1 MCGILGLINPQRWDG
16 KRFERALALLAHRG
30 PENSDIQDL
39 GRVVFGHQ
47 RLSIQDLSSAANQ
60 PMSDPSQKVWIVFN
74 GEIYNF
80 KELRSEL
87 EHVGCQFRSSSDTEV
102 ILQGYISWG
111 WPQLLER
118 LQGDFAFAIYDQT
131 LERVVLARDH
141 IGKKPLYY
149 SESGS
154 EFIFASEVKAIISYI
169 GARPLD
175 RYTSLNP
182 ILMTGLAP
190 PGTTMFEGI
199 QEVEPGCF
207 LEYDLGSAKLRR
219 HRYFHVSDM
228 VSKDA
233 YDELA
238 STSSKKLIATYCGA
252 MEESVASHL
261 VSDAKLGVMFSAGLD
276 SSLITAIALQVGEP
290 DIALFH
296 FISDLLDTNAHATS
310 FERDLGGS
318 LKTLRFN
325 EQEIIFDLPRMIY
338 NYETINKEEGTVL
351 SKVCRTARQDGY
363 KVLLTGDGVDEL
375 FGGYHAHKSFF
386 TRTKIN
392 NSRLPRLLL
401 RFMRRVFPGVD
412 RVGDLPKGTDYF
424 MSPSGLNFLEG
435 PMNLLFHRGS
445 RLANWNKCL
454 EAYDFLDDPTER
466 ETAAY
471 LLDEISYRIQ
481 RFMIRADRIG
491 MMESVELRIPFL
503 YLPIIKMAVNTP
515 IKWRAGA
522 TSIIRRP
529 DPLSPFNEKKLVKEM
544 AKRYSVPKNIIYQKK
559 IGTQIDSRIQMK
571 KLAEKFP
578 LNNVAEFFE
587 IPEKQIHDTLLHS
600 FDPDV
605 ARLQWSILSTEIL
618 IREFVHQESHESI
631 SDEFRAILAGP

>member
-16 KRFERALALLAHRG
+16 KRFERALALLVHRG

-87 EHVGCQFRSSSDTEV
+87 ERLGCQFRSSSDTEV

-118 LQGDFAFAIYDQT
+118 LQGDFAFAIYDQE

-154 EFIFASEVKAIISYI
+154 EFIFASEIKAIISYI
-169 GARPLD
+169 GPRPLD

-199 QEVEPGCF
+199 QEVKPGCS
-207 LEYDLGSAKLRR
+207 LEYNLRSATLQE
-219 HRYFHVSDM
+219 HRYFHVSDL
-228 VSKDA
+228 VSKDF
-233 YDELA
+233 YDELTH
-238 STSSKKLIATYCGA
+238 TSSNNLIAKYCGA

-261 VSDAKLGVMFSAGLD
+261 ISDAKLGVMFSAGLD
-276 SSLITAIALQVGEP
+276 SSLISAIARRVGDP

-296 FISDLLDTNAHATS
+296 FISDVLDTSAHAAS
-310 FERDLGGS
+310 FERELGGD

-325 EQEIIFDLPRMIY
+325 EQEIIFDMPKMIY
-338 NYETINKEEGTVL
+338 NYETVNKEEGTVL
-351 SKVCRTARQDGY
+351 SKVCRAARQDGY
-363 KVLLTGDGVDEL
+363 KVLLTGDGADEL

-386 TRTKIN
+386 TRSKVN
-392 NSRLPRLLL
+392 NSRFPRLVL
-401 RFMRRVFPGVD
+401 RFMRRAFPGID
-412 RVGDLPKGTDYF
+412 HVGDIPRGTDYF
-424 MSPSGLNFLEG
+424 MFPSGLNLLEG
-435 PMNLLFHRGS
+435 PINLLFHRGA
-445 RLANWNKCL
+445 RLSDWMRCL
-454 EAYDFLDDPTER
+454 ETYDFLDDPTER
-466 ETAAY
+466 DTAAY
-471 LLDEISYRIQ
+471 LLDDINYRVQ

-503 YLPIIKMAVNTP
+503 YLPILKMAVNTP
-515 IKWRAGA
+515 VKWRAGA
-522 TSIIRRP
+522 TTIFRRP
-529 DPLSPFNEKKLVKEM
+529 DLLSPFNEKKLVKKM
-544 AKRYSVPKNIIYQKK
+544 AQRYSVPKNIIYRKK
-559 IGTQIDSRIQMK
+559 IGTPFDSQHQIK

-578 LNNVAEFFE
+578 LKNVAEFFE
-587 IPEKQIHDTLLHS
+587 IPEKQIHHTLLHS
-600 FDPDV
+600 FDPEV

-618 IREFVHQESHESI
+618 IREFVHQENHESI
-631 SDEFRAILAGP
+631 ADEFRAIMAGP